1 MEILLS
7 MSAIAISILI
17 ISLLVVTGAWI
28 AVLVLYRRKTRDL
41 EEELTRLKIDIASVG
56 ERLSA
61 SQLKGEA
68 LIEESER
75 LRKAVADGQSALIGA
90 REENARLQTSVKEQR
105 QHAEEKLKLLSEAR
119 ESMQNGFKNLAN
131 EIFESKQKEFKNQS
145 KEQLSG
151 VLDPLHERIKSFEK
165 RVEDTYSNE
174 AKERY
179 SLQKEVKNLQEL
191 NARIAQDAV
200 NLTNALK
207 GESKKQG
214 IWGEMVLERVLESSG
229 LVKGREYELQVTLK
243 SAEGTR
249 LQPDAIV
256 RLPEAKDVVIDSK
269 VSLSSYE
276 KYCSTDDETLG
287 QAALTAH
294 IRSIRTHIKQLS
306 AKDYQSLKG
315 IRTLDYIL
323 MFVPIESAFSLA
335 TQEDPDLYTDAL
347 ARQIAIVTPSTL
359 LATLRTIQN
368 MWRIEQQ
375 NRNADDIAD
384 RAGKLYD
391 KFVNFVADLELIG
404 QRLDSTRGAWDDA
417 WNKLIDG
424 RGNLV
429 KRAEDMKKLG
439 AKVSKSLPQNL
450 LEMTPA
456 EGRGSS
462 QSVDT

>member
-41 EEELTRLKIDIASVG
+41 EEEVTRLKIDIASVG

-61 SQLKGEA
+61 SQLKGDA

-75 LRKAVADGQSALIGA
+75 LRKAVADGQSALVGA

-417 WNKLIDG
+417 WNKLVDG

-450 LEMTPA
+450 VEMTPA
-456 EGRGSS
+456 ESRRSS
-462 QSVDT
+462 QFVDT

>member
-41 EEELTRLKIDIASVG
+41 EEEVTRLKIDIASVG

-75 LRKAVADGQSALIGA
+75 LRKAVADGQSALVGA

-417 WNKLIDG
+417 WNKLVDG

-450 LEMTPA
+450 VEMTPA
-456 EGRGSS
+456 ESRRSS

>member
-1 MEILLS
+1 MELIP
-7 MSAIAISILI
+7 AIALTATVVALFVGTGTGLAVSFFLQRKRKALAERLTRMQIDNASTMERLAARQLKVDELESENRRLH
-17 ISLLVVTGAWI
+17 SLLADEQ
-28 AVLVLYRRKTRDL
+28 AALSDARDDN
-41 EEELTRLKIDIASVG
+41 T
-56 ERLSA
+56 
-61 SQLKGEA
+61 
-68 LIEESER
+68 
-75 LRKAVADGQSALIGA
+75 
-90 REENARLQTSVKEQR
+90 RLQTSMKEQR
-105 QHAEEKLKLLSEAR
+105 QQAEEKLKLLNEAR
-119 ESMQNGFKNLAN
+119 ESLQDGFKNLAN
-131 EIFESKQKEFKNQS
+131 EIFESKQKEFKTQS
-145 KEQLSG
+145 KEQLSV
-151 VLDPLHERIKSFEK
+151 VLDPLHERIKAFEK
-165 RVEDTYSNE
+165 RVEDTYNSE
-174 AKERY
+174 AKERF
-179 SLQKEVKNLQEL
+179 SLQKEVRNLQEL

-229 LVKGREYELQVTLK
+229 LGKGREYDVQVSLK
-243 SAEGTR
+243 SAEGAR

-256 RLPEAKDVVIDSK
+256 RLPEGKDVVIDSK
-269 VSLSSYE
+269 VSLSAYE
-276 KYCSTDDETLG
+276 KYCSTQDEAESRTALDD
-287 QAALTAH
+287 H

-306 AKDYQSLKG
+306 EKDYQALEG
-315 IRTLDYIL
+315 IRTLDYVL

-335 TQEDPDLYTDAL
+335 TQEDPALYTDAL
-347 ARQIAIVTPSTL
+347 SQQIAIVTPSTL

-375 NRNADDIAD
+375 NRNADEIAD

-417 WNKLIDG
+417 WNKLVDG

-450 LEMTPA
+450 VEMPSPDI
-456 EGRGSS
+456 RRSS
-462 QSVDT
+462 QSSDS

>member
-75 LRKAVADGQSALIGA
+75 LRKAVADGQSALVGA

-450 LEMTPA
+450 VKMTPA

>member
-41 EEELTRLKIDIASVG
+41 EEEVTRLKIDIASVG

-75 LRKAVADGQSALIGA
+75 LRKAVADGQSALVGA

-276 KYCSTDDETLG
+276 KYCSTDDETLS

-417 WNKLIDG
+417 WNKLVDG

>member
-1 MEILLS
+1 MELIP
-7 MSAIAISILI
+7 AIALTAT
-17 ISLLVVTGAWI
+17 VVALFVGTGTGL
-28 AVLVLYRRKTRDL
+28 AVSFFLQRK
-41 EEELTRLKIDIASVG
+41 
-56 ERLSA
+56 
-61 SQLKGEA
+61 
-68 LIEESER
+68 
-75 LRKAVADGQSALIGA
+75 RKAVAEQLTRMQIDNASTVERLAARQLKVDELESENRRLHSLLADEQAALSDA
-90 REENARLQTSVKEQR
+90 RDDNTRLQTSMKEQR
-105 QHAEEKLKLLSEAR
+105 QQAEEKLKLLNEAR
-119 ESMQNGFKNLAN
+119 ESLQDGFKNLAN
-131 EIFESKQKEFKNQS
+131 EIFESKQKEFKTQS

-151 VLDPLHERIKSFEK
+151 VLDPLHERIKAFEK
-165 RVEDTYSNE
+165 RVEDTYNSE
-174 AKERY
+174 AKERF
-179 SLQKEVKNLQEL
+179 SLQKEVRNLQEL

-229 LVKGREYELQVTLK
+229 LGKGREYDVQVSLK
-243 SAEGTR
+243 SAEGAR

-256 RLPEAKDVVIDSK
+256 RLPEGKDVVIDSK
-269 VSLSSYE
+269 VSLSAYE
-276 KYCSTDDETLG
+276 KYCSTQDEAESRTALDD
-287 QAALTAH
+287 H

-306 AKDYQSLKG
+306 EKDYQALEG
-315 IRTLDYIL
+315 IRTLDYVL

-335 TQEDPDLYTDAL
+335 TQEDPALYTDAL
-347 ARQIAIVTPSTL
+347 SQQIAIVTPSTL

-375 NRNADDIAD
+375 NRNADEIAD

-417 WNKLIDG
+417 WNKLVDG

-450 LEMTPA
+450 VEMPSPDI
-456 EGRGSS
+456 RRSS
-462 QSVDT
+462 QSSDS

>member
-417 WNKLIDG
+417 WNKLVDG

>member
-1 MEILLS
+1 MELIP
-7 MSAIAISILI
+7 AIALTAT
-17 ISLLVVTGAWI
+17 VVALFVGTGTGL
-28 AVLVLYRRKTRDL
+28 AVSFFLQRK
-41 EEELTRLKIDIASVG
+41 
-56 ERLSA
+56 
-61 SQLKGEA
+61 
-68 LIEESER
+68 
-75 LRKAVADGQSALIGA
+75 RKAVAEQLTRMQIDNASTMERLAARQLKVDELESENRRLHSLLADEQAALSDA
-90 REENARLQTSVKEQR
+90 RHDNTRLQTSMKEQR
-105 QHAEEKLKLLSEAR
+105 QQAEEKLKLLNEAR
-119 ESMQNGFKNLAN
+119 ESLQDGFKNLAN
-131 EIFESKQKEFKNQS
+131 EIFESKQKEFKTQS

-151 VLDPLHERIKSFEK
+151 VLDPLHERIKAFEK
-165 RVEDTYSNE
+165 RVEDTYNSE
-174 AKERY
+174 AKERF
-179 SLQKEVKNLQEL
+179 SLQKEVRNLQEL

-229 LVKGREYELQVTLK
+229 LGKGREYDVQVSLK
-243 SAEGTR
+243 SAEGAR

-256 RLPEAKDVVIDSK
+256 RLPEGKDVVIDSK
-269 VSLSSYE
+269 VSLSAYE
-276 KYCSTDDETLG
+276 KYCSTQDEAESRTALDD
-287 QAALTAH
+287 H

-306 AKDYQSLKG
+306 EKDYQALEG
-315 IRTLDYIL
+315 IRTLDYVL

-335 TQEDPDLYTDAL
+335 TQEDPALYTDAL
-347 ARQIAIVTPSTL
+347 SQQIAIVTPSTL

-375 NRNADDIAD
+375 NRNADEIAD

-417 WNKLIDG
+417 WNKLVDG

-450 LEMTPA
+450 VEMPSPDI
-456 EGRGSS
+456 RRSS
-462 QSVDT
+462 QSSDS

>member
-1 MEILLS
+1 MELIP
-7 MSAIAISILI
+7 AIALTATVVALFVGTGTGLAVSFFLQRKRKALAEQLTRMQIDNASTMERLAARQLKVDELESENRRLH
-17 ISLLVVTGAWI
+17 SLLADEQ
-28 AVLVLYRRKTRDL
+28 AALSDARDDN
-41 EEELTRLKIDIASVG
+41 T
-56 ERLSA
+56 
-61 SQLKGEA
+61 
-68 LIEESER
+68 
-75 LRKAVADGQSALIGA
+75 
-90 REENARLQTSVKEQR
+90 RLQTSMKEQR
-105 QHAEEKLKLLSEAR
+105 QQAEEKLKLLNEAR
-119 ESMQNGFKNLAN
+119 ESLQDGFKNLAN
-131 EIFESKQKEFKNQS
+131 EIFESKQKEFKTQS

-151 VLDPLHERIKSFEK
+151 VLDPLHERIKAFEK
-165 RVEDTYSNE
+165 RVEDTYNSE
-174 AKERY
+174 AKERF
-179 SLQKEVKNLQEL
+179 SLQKEVRNLQEL

-200 NLTNALK
+200 NLTKALK

-229 LVKGREYELQVTLK
+229 LGKGREYDVQVSLK
-243 SAEGTR
+243 SAEGAR

-256 RLPEAKDVVIDSK
+256 RLPEGKDVVIDSK
-269 VSLSSYE
+269 VSLSAYE
-276 KYCSTDDETLG
+276 KYCSTQDEAESRTALDD
-287 QAALTAH
+287 H

-306 AKDYQSLKG
+306 EKDYQALEG
-315 IRTLDYIL
+315 IRTLDYVL

-335 TQEDPDLYTDAL
+335 TQEDPALYTDAL
-347 ARQIAIVTPSTL
+347 SQQIAIVTPSTL

-375 NRNADDIAD
+375 NRNADEIAD

-417 WNKLIDG
+417 WNKLVDG

-450 LEMTPA
+450 VEMPSPDI
-456 EGRGSS
+456 RRSS
-462 QSVDT
+462 QSSDS

>member
-41 EEELTRLKIDIASVG
+41 EEEVTRLKIDIASVG

-61 SQLKGEA
+61 SQLKGDA

-75 LRKAVADGQSALIGA
+75 LRKAVADGQSALVGA

-276 KYCSTDDETLG
+276 KYCSTDDETLS

-417 WNKLIDG
+417 WNKLVDG

-450 LEMTPA
+450 VEMTPA

>member
-41 EEELTRLKIDIASVG
+41 EEEVTRLKIDIASVG

-61 SQLKGEA
+61 SQLKGDA

-75 LRKAVADGQSALIGA
+75 LRKAVADGQSALVGA

-417 WNKLIDG
+417 WNKLVDG

-450 LEMTPA
+450 VEMTPA

>member
-7 MSAIAISILI
+7 MSAIALSILF
-17 ISLLVVTGAWI
+17 ISLLVVIGSWI
-28 AVLVLYRRKTRDL
+28 AMLVLYRRKTRDL

-256 RLPEAKDVVIDSK
+256 RLPEAKYVVIDSK

-276 KYCSTDDETLG
+276 KYCSTDDETLS

-404 QRLDSTRGAWDDA
+404 QRLDSTRCAWDDA
-417 WNKLIDG
+417 CNKLVDG

>member
-41 EEELTRLKIDIASVG
+41 EEEVTRLKIDIASVG

-61 SQLKGEA
+61 SQLKGDA

-450 LEMTPA
+450 VEMTPA
-456 EGRGSS
+456 ESRGSS

>member
-7 MSAIAISILI
+7 MSAIALSILF
-17 ISLLVVTGAWI
+17 ISLLVVIGAWI
-28 AVLVLYRRKTRDL
+28 AMLVLYRRKTRDL

-56 ERLSA
+56 ERFSA

-276 KYCSTDDETLG
+276 KYCSTDDETLS

-417 WNKLIDG
+417 WNKLVDG

-450 LEMTPA
+450 VEMTPA
-456 EGRGSS
+456 ESRGSS